1 MSAQNSQSLSL
12 YQEEIME
19 HYRDPLHHGALE
31 HATIVQTER
40 NSSCGDELTFYLQI
54 DNGTVT
60 NVSFQGEGCAISQAT
75 ASMLTEELIGKSV
88 EAVQGLT
95 PDDITELIQIPLGPT
110 RLKCALLSLQAVT
123 HGVAEYTDK
132 QKES

>member
-1 MSAQNSQSLSL
+1 MSTHDSQSLSL

-19 HYRDPLHHGALE
+19 HYRDPLHHGALD

-54 DNGTVT
+54 ENGVVT
-60 NVSFQGEGCAISQAT
+60 DVSFEGEGCAISQAT
-75 ASMLTEELIGKSV
+75 ASMLTEDLIGKSV
-88 EAVQGLT
+88 DTIQAMT

-123 HGVAEYTDK
+123 HGTAEYTKK